1 MRERERIF
9 QVIETCSEIIAQKIW
24 LDLRSSMII
33 TDHHLEDSWV
43 LLVVILG
50 FSGAPEPTAL
60 AQVGLGEP

>member
-50 FSGAPEPTAL
+50 FSGAPELMAL
-60 AQVGLGEP
+60 ALVGLGEP